1 MEYIDPRK
9 IFVDIYK
16 QITENSNRI
25 SPAAARRRLNTMFE
39 MADKNRPPIIIL
51 IDELD
56 QLCTKKQELIYDIF
70 NWTSVESARVSV
82 MAIANTLDLPER
94 LLSQRGAARIC
105 FQPYEFQEIERI
117 IHDRLKGSTNAIDEA
132 AVQIAARKVAAVTGD
147 LRKAMDLLR
156 RAIEIAI
163 EKGAKKLTVEHVLC
177 ATREA
182 SSTLLVH
189 FVKILSKHSLLVF
202 KAAVSLVS

>member
-1 MEYIDPRK
+1 
-9 IFVDIYK
+9 
-16 QITENSNRI
+16 
-25 SPAAARRRLNTMFE
+25 
-39 MADKNRPPIIIL
+39 MADHRRPPIVIL

-70 NWTSVESARVSV
+70 NWTAVESARVSV

-94 LLSQRGAARIC
+94 MLPQRVTSRIGAARIC
-105 FQPYEFQEIERI
+105 FQPYEFQQIERI
-117 IHDRLKGSTNAIDEA
+117 IHDRLRGSTNAIDEG

-163 EKGAKKLTVEHVLC
+163 EKGAKKLLVEHVSSSDIISGSLKGEC
-177 ATREA
+177 GYWSPLPVVTFLVGVFAWACRTR
-182 SSTLLVH
+182 TPNLL
-189 FVKILSKHSLLVF
+189 
-202 KAAVSLVS
+202 